1 MIHDI
6 TLAVQ
11 LYTKIFGG
19 MFCNG
24 AGIFI
29 IGLFTVAGLAFWVK
43 AKLES

>member
-11 LYTKIFGG
+11 IATKIFSG
-19 MFCNG
+19 FFLNG
-24 AGIFI
+24 PSLFI